1 MDIAYSYLEGID
13 LTATFIFLII
23 FLATVLWMTCPK
35 SDIPG
40 PRAWPIFGNILLVSQ
55 FNSTPKRVKFVEEMT
70 RQYGPMFRMFLGPY
84 QIVFVQGHKHVIDVL
99 QKRGREFIDRPNFI
113 PGIKL
118 AEKAKGGS
126 GIVFANGDDWKDRRR
141 FLIQAMRDFG
151 VGRSSMEENIIEEIQ
166 NVADDLEK
174 MKGAEITNLNEMM
187 IKASCNVIH
196 SLIFGYRYKHD
207 NESLQKLI
215 KTMDN
220 IFSGPGSLSA
230 SGIFPILNLIRK
242 DFKDLKMRSE
252 GFSTLK
258 KYIEKRITEH
268 RESFD
273 PENIRDFIDMYLVAE
288 KEESERTSVL
298 NPVAFLT
305 SIIDLFAAGTYTTS
319 TTLNWSFLW
328 MIQYP
333 DVQKRCQE
341 EITKVIGSGRMV
353 RLSDRRHLSYTEATL
368 MEIQRLSNTAI
379 FAHPYVAVCDTTTN
393 GFKIPKNTII
403 DPSLISAHF
412 DETIWRDPKEFNPG
426 RFLNQNNDIINKE
439 YLIPFLSGPRICPGE
454 SLARSELFLIFS
466 NLLHR
471 FEFSKVDPDDISSF
485 EGITGIAMTPS
496 PYRLKADLR

>member
-1 MDIAYSYLEGID
+1 MDIAYYYLEGID

-55 FNSTPKRVKFVEEMT
+55 FNSTPKRAKFVEKMT
-70 RQYGPMFRMFLGPY
+70 QQYGPMFRMFLGPY
-84 QIVFVQGHKHVIDVL
+84 QIVFVQGHKHVFDVL

-126 GIVFANGDDWKDRRR
+126 GIVFANGDDWK
-141 FLIQAMRDFG
+141 
-151 VGRSSMEENIIEEIQ
+151 
-166 NVADDLEK
+166 
-174 MKGAEITNLNEMM
+174 GAEITNLKEMM

-230 SGIFPILNLIRK
+230 SGIFPVLSLIMK
-242 DFKDLKMRSE
+242 DFKDLKVRSE

-258 KYIEKRITEH
+258 KYIEKHITEH

-298 NPVAFLT
+298 NPAALLT
-305 SIIDLFAAGTYTTS
+305 TIIDLFAAGTDTTA
-319 TTLNWSFLW
+319 TTLDWSFLW

-333 DVQKRCQE
+333 DV
-341 EITKVIGSGRMV
+341 IGPGRMV

-379 FAHPYVAVCDTTTN
+379 FALPHVAVCDTTFN
-393 GFKIPKNTII
+393 GFKIPKKTII
-403 DPSLISAHF
+403 IPSLISAHF
-412 DETIWRDPKEFNPG
+412 DETIWRDPQEFNPR

-439 YLIPFLSGPRICPGE
+439 YLIPFSLGPRMCPGE

-471 FEFSKVDPDDISSF
+471 FEFSKVDPDDILSF
-485 EGITGIAMTPS
+485 EGITGLTMTPS

>member
-55 FNSTPKRVKFVEEMT
+55 FNSTPKRAKFVEEMT
-70 RQYGPMFRMFLGPY
+70 RKYGPMFQMFLGPY
-84 QIVFVQGHKHVIDVL
+84 QIVFVQGHKHVLDVL

-118 AEKAKGGS
+118 AEKVKGGS
-126 GIVFANGDDWKDRRR
+126 GIVFANGDDWKCMRR
-141 FLIQAMRDFG
+141 FSLQAMRDFG
-151 VGRSSMEENIIEEIQ
+151 VGKSSLEENILEEIQ

-174 MKGAEITNLNEMM
+174 MKGAEITNLKEMM

-196 SLIFGYRYKHD
+196 SVIFGYRYKHD

-220 IFSGPGSLSA
+220 IFSGPGSLTA
-230 SGIFPILNLIRK
+230 SGLFPVLNLIMK
-242 DFKDLKMRSE
+242 DNLKVRRE
-252 GFSTLK
+252 GLSTLK
-258 KYIEKRITEH
+258 MYIEKHITEH

-298 NPVAFLT
+298 NPAALLT
-305 SIIDLFAAGTYTTS
+305 SIIDLFAAGTDTTA
-319 TTLNWSFLW
+319 TTLDWTFLW

-341 EITKVIGSGRMV
+341 EITKVIGPGRMV

-368 MEIQRLSNTAI
+368 MEIQIMSNTAI
-379 FAHPYVAVCDTTTN
+379 FTLPHVAVCDTIIN

-403 DPSLISAHF
+403 IPSLISVHF
-412 DETIWRDPKEFNPG
+412 DEKIWRDPKEFNPG
-426 RFLNQNNDIINKE
+426 RFLSQSNDIINKE
-439 YLIPFLSGPRICPGE
+439 YLIPFSTGPRICPGE
-454 SLARSELFLIFS
+454 SLARSELFLTFS

-471 FEFSKVDPDDISSF
+471 FEFSKVDPDDILSF
-485 EGITGIAMTPS
+485 EGITGITTTPS

>member
-13 LTATFIFLII
+13 LTATFTFLIL

-55 FNSTPKRVKFVEEMT
+55 FNSTPKKAKFVEEMT

-84 QIVFVQGHKHVIDVL
+84 QIVFVQGHKHVLDVL

-113 PGIKL
+113 PGVKL
-118 AEKAKGGS
+118 AEKVKGGS
-126 GIVFANGDDWKDRRR
+126 GIVSANGDDWKVMRR
-141 FLIQAMRDFG
+141 FSLQAMRDFG
-151 VGRSSMEENIIEEIQ
+151 VGKSSLEENILEEIQ
-166 NVADDLEK
+166 NVIDDLEK
-174 MKGAEITNLNEMM
+174 MKGSEITNLKEMM
-187 IKASCNVIH
+187 IKASCNIIH

-207 NESLQKLI
+207 NESLKKLI

-230 SGIFPILNLIRK
+230 SGLFPVLNLIMK
-242 DFKDLKMRSE
+242 DNLKVRIE

-258 KYIEKRITEH
+258 KYIEKHITEH

-298 NPVAFLT
+298 NPAALLT
-305 SIIDLFAAGTYTTS
+305 SIIDLFAAGTDTTA
-319 TTLNWSFLW
+319 TTLDWSFLW

-333 DVQKRCQE
+333 DV
-341 EITKVIGSGRMV
+341 IGPGRMV

-368 MEIQRLSNTAI
+368 MEIQRLSNTVI
-379 FAHPYVAVCDTTTN
+379 FTLPHVAVCDTTIN

-403 DPSLISAHF
+403 IPSLISVHF

-426 RFLNQNNDIINKE
+426 RFLNQSNDIINKE
-439 YLIPFLSGPRICPGE
+439 YLIPFSLGPRICPGE

-471 FEFSKVDPDDISSF
+471 FEFSKVDPDDILSF
-485 EGITGIAMTPS
+485 EGITGITTTPS

>member
-1 MDIAYSYLEGID
+1 M
-13 LTATFIFLII
+13 TF
-23 FLATVLWMTCPK
+23 PK

-55 FNSTPKRVKFVEEMT
+55 FNSTPNSAKFVEDMS
-70 RQYGPMFRMFLGPY
+70 RKYGPIFRMFLGPY
-84 QIVFVQGHKHVIDVL
+84 QIVFVQGHKHVLDVL
-99 QKRGREFIDRPNFI
+99 QKRGQEFIGRPNFL

-118 AEKAKGGS
+118 GQKVVGGS
-126 GIVFANGDDWKDRRR
+126 GIVFANGDDWKVRRR
-141 FLIQAMRDFG
+141 FSVKAMRDFG
-151 VGRSSMEENIIEEIQ
+151 VRKSSLEEQILEEMQ

-174 MKGAEITNLNEMM
+174 TKGGEISNLMEMM
-187 IKASCNVIH
+187 TKASCNIIH

-220 IFSGPGSLSA
+220 IFSGPSCLSA
-230 SGIFPILNLIRK
+230 SGIFPVLNLLMK
-242 DFKDLKMRSE
+242 DNLKVRRDA
-252 GFSTLK
+252 FSTLK
-258 KYIEKRITEH
+258 KYIEKHITEH

-273 PENIRDFIDMYLVAE
+273 PENIKDFIDMYLVAE
-288 KEESERTSVL
+288 KDESERTSVL
-298 NPVAFLT
+298 NEAAALS
-305 SIIDLFAAGTYTTS
+305 SIMDMFAAGTDTTA
-319 TTLNWSFLW
+319 TTLDWSFLW

-341 EITKVIGSGRMV
+341 EITKVIGPGRMI
-353 RLSDRRHLSYTEATL
+353 RLSDRRHLSYTEATF

-379 FAHPYVAVCDTTTN
+379 FTIPHTAVCDTTIN

-403 DPSLISAHF
+403 VPNLISVHL

-426 RFLNQNNDIINKE
+426 RFLNQSNDIINKE
-439 YLIPFLSGPRICPGE
+439 YLIPFSSGPRACPGE
-454 SLARSELFLIFS
+454 SFARSELFLIFS

-471 FEFSKVDPDDISSF
+471 FEFSKVDPDEILSF
-485 EGITGIAMTPS
+485 EGITGVTTTPS